1 VGPAAA
7 NGANGTASIV
17 AAAEG
22 GVRERAA
29 GGGAGAGGGGVGRTG
44 AGTGVR
50 RRESGKSH
58 R

>member
-7 NGANGTASIV
+7 NGANGTASIAV
-17 AAAEG
+17 AAEG

-29 GGGAGAGGGGVGRTG
+29 GGGTGAGGGGVGGTG